1 MSLRTSLLGTL
12 LIFLLALQA
21 VPSFAS
27 EAHNANAP
35 KLVSTTGKEPVL
47 VVKSHESLLL
57 LISGLVSFSI
67 ALALKREL
75 AKNRLDLTHS
85 DD

>member
-12 LIFLLALQA
+12 LFFLLALQA

-27 EAHNANAP
+27 EAQNAP
-35 KLVSTTGKEPVL
+35 KLASTTGEEPVL
-47 VVKSHESLLL
+47 VVNSHESLLL